1 MDFTKKLGELEDEKS
16 SIEKEKQTLIQKY
29 EQRYIDL
36 TKREAEAER
45 KITLANEEL
54 SVKSDLIKEAHKYKE
69 DYFLLF
75 KNVIALFTEWNKEIQ
90 VYFNPNVNDIV
101 EPQAS
106 LDDPLEILAILKK
119 MVRISTSQS
128 LQKYL
133 RKIIVSANQ
142 LQREFF
148 PNCVNEQFDPDKI
161 YERIFKMLKNL
172 KKENERLKVSNRTT
186 GKMKSNKANS
196 KAQTANIF
204 PLKIKTNQLME
215 DKMDE
220 ELF

>member
-1 MDFTKKLGELEDEKS
+1 MDFTKKLGELEDEKLNV
-16 SIEKEKQTLIQKY
+16 EKEKQALIHKY
-29 EQRYIDL
+29 EQRYLDL

-45 KITLANEEL
+45 KITLANEKIN
-54 SVKSDLIKEAHKYKE
+54 VKSDLIKEAHKYKE

-90 VYFNPNVNDIV
+90 IYFNPNISNIV

-119 MVRISTSQS
+119 MVRISTSES

-161 YERIFKMLKNL
+161 YERIFKMMKNL
-172 KKENERLKVSNRTT
+172 KKENERLKGLNNTQEKKKNERT
-186 GKMKSNKANS
+186 KS
-196 KAQTANIF
+196 
-204 PLKIKTNQLME
+204 KTQIVNNCPSTTME
-215 DKMDE
+215 EKKE
-220 ELF
+220 SLFWD